1 MTTTTPTST
10 PTRHHRV
17 PCSLCLVTVRTDSGI
32 QADRARHLT
41 EAGVSADEVERLL
54 PTCPRCLRRRLR
66 DSAVL
71 EVMLQDFPAGGD
83 VRSIARSLGMRPW
96 SVVAS
101 IGRLEGE
108 GKLRGDWGWDSARR
122 CLRWNAAAAGP
133 SEGGWR
139 REVFHPHRSRQ

>member
-1 MTTTTPTST
+1 M
-10 PTRHHRV
+10 
-17 PCSLCLVTVRTDSGI
+17 RTDSGI

-66 DSAVL
+66 DLAVL
-71 EVMLQDFPAGGD
+71 EVMLRDFPAGGD

-96 SVVAS
+96 TVIAS

-108 GKLRGDWGWDSARR
+108 GKLRGDWGWDRGRR
-122 CLRWNAAAAGP
+122 GLRCQGTTP
-133 SEGGWR
+133 PTLPTLSTLDSDQ
-139 REVFHPHRSRQ
+139 VFDVADVDDA